1 MYIYYLINKNKNTH
15 YFMLKNKILV
25 GSALAAILL
34 GSNIAPVNALELDE
48 DTRTVTLDGKGN
60 SVVLTPEQVKRG
72 KRLFN
77 NACGTCHVGG
87 LTKTNP
93 NVGLDTESLSL
104 ATPPRDN
111 VSSLVSYFKDPMTY
125 DGIDS
130 ISEIHPSIRS
140 ADIFPKMRSLTDE
153 DLFAIAGHILLQP
166 KVVNEKWGGG
176 KIYY

>member
-1 MYIYYLINKNKNTH
+1 
-15 YFMLKNKILV
+15 MLKNKILV
-25 GSALAAILL
+25 GSFLASLFFSSIT
-34 GSNIAPVNALELDE
+34 PVNALELDE
-48 DTRTVTLDGKGN
+48 DTRTVTLDSKGN

-111 VSSLVSYFKDPMTY
+111 ITSLVAYFKDPMTY
-125 DGIDS
+125 DGTDS
-130 ISEIHPSIRS
+130 IAELHPSIKS

-153 DLFAIAGHILLQP
+153 DLFAVAGHILIQP

>member
-1 MYIYYLINKNKNTH
+1 MIQNLLVFTVRILTSIYFIGNANLDK
-15 YFMLKNKILV
+15 
-25 GSALAAILL
+25 A
-34 GSNIAPVNALELDE
+34 NALELDE
-48 DTRTVTLDGKGN
+48 DTRTVTLDGKGTRIF
-60 SVVLTPEQVKRG
+60 LTPEQVKRG

-111 VSSLVSYFKDPMTY
+111 ITSLVNYMKEPMTY

-130 ISEIHPSIRS
+130 IAEIHPSIKS

-153 DLFAIAGHILLQP
+153 DLFSIAGHILLQP

>member
-1 MYIYYLINKNKNTH
+1 
-15 YFMLKNKILV
+15 MLKNKILV
-25 GSALAAILL
+25 GSFLASLFL
-34 GSNIAPVNALELDE
+34 TTNVSSVQALELDE
-48 DTRTVTLDGKGN
+48 DTRTVTLDAKGN
-60 SVVLTPEQVKRG
+60 SVVITPEQVKRG

-104 ATPPRDN
+104 ATPARDN
-111 VSSLVSYFKDPMTY
+111 ITNLVAYFKDPMTY
-125 DGIDS
+125 DGLDS
-130 ISEIHPSIRS
+130 ISEVHPSIKS

>member
-1 MYIYYLINKNKNTH
+1 MIRIILGGIVAL
-15 YFMLKNKILV
+15 YFF
-25 GSALAAILL
+25 S
-34 GSNIAPVNALELDE
+34 SNIGIANALELDE
-48 DTRTVTLDGKGN
+48 DTRTVTLDAKGT
-60 SVVLTPEQVKRG
+60 SVVITPEQVKRG

-104 ATPPRDN
+104 ATPPRD
-111 VSSLVSYFKDPMTY
+111 SIISLVNYMKEPMTY
-125 DGIDS
+125 DGIYS
-130 ISEIHPSIRS
+130 IAEIHPSIRS

-153 DLFAIAGHILLQP
+153 DLFSIAGHILLQP

>member
-1 MYIYYLINKNKNTH
+1 M
-15 YFMLKNKILV
+15 FKNKILV
-25 GSALAAILL
+25 GSFAASLFFAGNL
-34 GSNIAPVNALELDE
+34 SPVSALELDE
-48 DTRTVTLDGKGN
+48 DTRTVTLDAKGN
-60 SVVLTPEQVKRG
+60 TVILTPEQVKRG

-104 ATPPRDN
+104 ATPARDN
-111 VSSLVSYFKDPMTY
+111 ITNLVSYIKDPMSY
-125 DGIDS
+125 DGLDA
-130 ISEIHPSIRS
+130 ISEVHPSIKS

>member
-1 MYIYYLINKNKNTH
+1 MINKTKKLLIT
-15 YFMLKNKILV
+15 MLKNKILV
-25 GSALAAILL
+25 ASFLSALFIN
-34 GSNIAPVNALELDE
+34 SNVGPVHALELDE

-104 ATPPRDN
+104 ATPARDN
-111 VSSLVSYFKDPMTY
+111 ITSLVGYFKDPMTY
-125 DGIDS
+125 DGLDS
-130 ISEIHPSIRS
+130 ISEVHPSIKS

>member
-1 MYIYYLINKNKNTH
+1 MVVKNKFLIGSVLAA
-15 YFMLKNKILV
+15 FMLANPM
-25 GSALAAILL
+25 
-34 GSNIAPVNALELDE
+34 APCQALELDE
-48 DTRTVTLDGKGN
+48 DTRTVTLDPKGN

-77 NACGTCHVGG
+77 NACATCHVGG

-93 NVGLDTESLSL
+93 NVGLDVEALSL

-111 VSSLVSYFKDPMTY
+111 VKSLVAYLKDPMSY
-125 DGIDS
+125 DGTDS
-130 ISEIHPSIRS
+130 IAEVHPSIKS

-153 DLFAIAGHILLQP
+153 DLFAISGHILIQP

-176 KIYY
+176 KIYW

>member
-1 MYIYYLINKNKNTH
+1 
-15 YFMLKNKILV
+15 MLKNKVLVASIISALFV
-25 GSALAAILL
+25 GS
-34 GSNIAPVNALELDE
+34 NVNPVNALELDE
-48 DTRTVTLDGKGN
+48 DTRTVTLDAKGN

-104 ATPPRDN
+104 ATPARDN
-111 VSSLVSYFKDPMTY
+111 ITNLVGYFKDPMTY
-125 DGIDS
+125 DGLDS
-130 ISEIHPSIRS
+130 ISEVHPSIKS

>member
-1 MYIYYLINKNKNTH
+1 
-15 YFMLKNKILV
+15 MLKNKIL
-25 GSALAAILL
+25 L
-34 GSNIAPVNALELDE
+34 GSFLATLFFTSVNPVQALELDE
-48 DTRTVTLDGKGN
+48 DTRTVTLDAKGN
-60 SVVLTPEQVKRG
+60 NVVITPEQVKRG

-104 ATPPRDN
+104 ATPARDN
-111 VSSLVSYFKDPMTY
+111 ITSLVAYFKDPMTY
-125 DGIDS
+125 DGLDS
-130 ISEIHPSIRS
+130 ISEVHPSIKS

-153 DLFAIAGHILLQP
+153 DMYAMAGHILVQP
-166 KVVNEKWGGG
+166 KIVGEKWGGG